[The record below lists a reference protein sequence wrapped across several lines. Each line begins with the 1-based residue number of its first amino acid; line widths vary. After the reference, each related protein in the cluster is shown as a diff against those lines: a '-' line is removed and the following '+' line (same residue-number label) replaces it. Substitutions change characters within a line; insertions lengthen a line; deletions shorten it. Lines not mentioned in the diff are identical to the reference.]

1 MGYTHYF
8 ERKRDL
14 HEEDANFLFQMYA
27 AGVQQIVQRAHE
39 RGIAIADRFGE
50 RIGAEILDDLIAF
63 NGLDEEKYET
73 FLVRAVPEPYNPER
87 KWEDQEWEF
96 NFCKTRHLP
105 YDEVV
110 TACLILMK
118 EVYGSL
124 VKISSDGTWELDW
137 TEGRELYESAT
148 GKEAKFPFVEEKVAN

>member
-8 ERKRDL
+8 KRQRNISN
-14 HEEDANFLFQMYA
+14 EEANSLFKAYA
-27 AGVQQIVQRAHE
+27 VGVEKIVQKAHE

-50 RIGAEILDDLIAF
+50 RIGVEILDDYIAF
-63 NGLDEEKYET
+63 NGLDEESCET
-73 FLVRAVPEPYNPER
+73 FLVRAMPEPYNPER
-87 KWEDQEWEF
+87 RWEDQDWEF

-118 EVYGSL
+118 DVYGSR
-124 VKISSDGTWELDW
+124 VKISSDGEWELDW
-137 TEGRELYESAT
+137 TEGRELYESAI
-148 GKEAKFPFVEEKVAN
+148 GEEAKFPFVEEKVVS